1 MTRWAVLDQIGGRH
15 SPPAGLPGD
24 RVQRRKRWKRR
35 NGDGGVM
42 LPMTP
47 WGRLQQLV
55 GGAVK
60 PFHQGRQLAWSY
72 LVELPPGLQSPVE
85 PGVMQ
90 TSLAVG
96 REAVGCNAFAV

>member
-1 MTRWAVLDQIGGRH
+1 MTA
-15 SPPAGLPGD
+15 
-24 RVQRRKRWKRR
+24 
-35 NGDGGVM
+35 
-42 LPMTP
+42 
-47 WGRLQQLV
+47 WGQLQQLV